1 MWCRGTAA
9 GSLTDRRSEALSPV
23 DDPHAPGHHQTPQIS
38 RWTSI
43 ASSEQGD
50 GLVAPQ
56 VHQRPIGE
64 HRHREGRPVSAD
76 PGRLA

>member
-1 MWCRGTAA
+1 MRCRWFRDVAA

-23 DDPHAPGHHQTPQIS
+23 DGLHVPGDHHTSQIS
-38 RWTSI
+38 CWTST

-50 GLVAPQ
+50 GLVAPR

-64 HRHREGRPVSAD
+64 R
-76 PGRLA
+76 

>member
-1 MWCRGTAA
+1 MWCHGCRDVAA

-23 DDPHAPGHHQTPQIS
+23 DGPHVPGNHRTSHIS
-38 RWTSI
+38 CWTSI

-50 GLVAPQ
+50 GLVAPR

-64 HRHREGRPVSAD
+64 R
-76 PGRLA
+76 